1 MKSIYSSI
9 MTTKNGSQIPVF
21 HSGRTA
27 ESKYNPQ
34 LEAQR
39 IVDGIEKKFDFFI
52 LIGVSSGILLK
63 SLVQKFTQ
71 SVFFCIEI
79 SHVKRSKSG
88 ATFKHRTHIGYI
100 FSIEVSNVKR
110 S

>member
-63 SLVQKFTQ
+63 SLVQAFND
-71 SVFFCIEI
+71 SVFFL
-79 SHVKRSKSG
+79 
-88 ATFKHRTHIGYI
+88 Y
-100 FSIEVSNVKR
+100 
-110 S
+110 

>member
-39 IVDGIEKKFDFFI
+39 IVDGIEKKFYFRLKI
-52 LIGVSSGILLK
+52 ILK
-63 SLVQKFTQ
+63 S
-71 SVFFCIEI
+71 EI
-79 SHVKRSKSG
+79 L
-88 ATFKHRTHIGYI
+88 
-100 FSIEVSNVKR
+100 
-110 S
+110 

>member
-1 MKSIYSSI
+1 

-39 IVDGIEKKFDFFI
+39 IVDGIEKKFDFFA
-52 LIGVSSGILLK
+52 K
-63 SLVQKFTQ
+63 K
-71 SVFFCIEI
+71 
-79 SHVKRSKSG
+79 
-88 ATFKHRTHIGYI
+88 A
-100 FSIEVSNVKR
+100 
-110 S
+110 